1 MGSNKDGVRIKCQS
15 KRLWHF
21 TLTPIHFLH
30 GLIAVL
36 FLVVSNAVSA
46 AGEVR
51 HTVSYPKDRQ
61 QLILVRSE
69 FPVDKPVIEL
79 IMPNWTPGSY
89 RIREYAANIDRISVH
104 TTEGARLP
112 IRKISKDRWRVE
124 AGQATS
130 LVVSY
135 EVFTPNLNVS
145 NSWASQAFSLIN
157 GASVFLYTEE
167 SRELP
172 QRLKIVADAKRGDV
186 FTALPRANGTY
197 LAENYDELVDS
208 PVAVANAPSYRFTH
222 KGQQYN
228 LLNVGENEFWD
239 GQQAAGDVEKIVAE
253 TQSFWGVNPLKRPF
267 WFLNFAVEAKGGLE
281 HDHSTVIMTGRRQM
295 SDRDDYIKWLG
306 VVTHEFFHVWNVRH
320 MRPAELASYDYQH
333 EQYTNQLWLTEGLTS
348 YYDNLLMSRAGL
360 IKPEE
365 YLKLL
370 AKDIHRLETTPGRFL
385 RPVTEASLDAW
396 IRHYQPNSNSVNS
409 TISYYTKG
417 AVIGFVLD
425 AFIRKESKG
434 RHDLDEVMRQ
444 MYELY
449 SDKPYGND
457 AFEQVVVEVGGPEAG
472 KLLQTLLT
480 GTSDPDVDAALDWY
494 GLVLNRGPVVANGKT
509 PDDDAVAVKSGF
521 GVIWDD
527 DKPGLVIKAVL
538 VGSGGS
544 SAGLIPGDEIL
555 AIADE
560 RLTPVTLNGLMTS
573 FVPGEETTILVS
585 RRGRIMNLNITLDT
599 AIPERYDIV
608 LRSNF
613 GKRHI
618 KRLQSLL
625 GQSLQ

>member
-1 MGSNKDGVRIKCQS
+1 
-15 KRLWHF
+15 
-21 TLTPIHFLH
+21 
-30 GLIAVL
+30 VL